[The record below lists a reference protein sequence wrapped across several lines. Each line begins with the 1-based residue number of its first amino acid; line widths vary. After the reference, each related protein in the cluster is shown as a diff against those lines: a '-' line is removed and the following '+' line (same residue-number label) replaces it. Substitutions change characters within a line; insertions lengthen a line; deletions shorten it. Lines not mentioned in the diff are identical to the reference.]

1 MDLSLPEEY
10 VQLKRTVRKF
20 TENELFPLEKAVI
33 EREASRGFT
42 DLSALSLEEETKLM
56 EKTKELGL
64 WGIDVPEELGGQGLG
79 ALAKV
84 VVSEE
89 IKRSIVPFFLPP
101 DAPNLNYLLACCTK
115 AQHEKYL
122 IPYVKGEKKSALAM
136 TEPGA
141 GSDASGIQMRAEF
154 KDGKWIL
161 NGAKSFI
168 SVGPKADFFIT
179 LAVNDKEKGKKGGFT
194 AFLVD
199 KGTPGMQI
207 VRNVNTIGEMLAYE
221 MVFEDVELD
230 PSQVLGEIGQAFIPL
245 QNRFGV
251 RRLELA
257 SWCCGYADRL
267 IQLMIVQA
275 NLRKTF
281 GKLLAERQAV
291 QWWIADSTTELHACR
306 LMMYHAALK
315 MDRGVSDMRK
325 EASMLKVYATE
336 MLTKVAD
343 RAIQV
348 HGGMGLT
355 KEMPIEFIYRL
366 VRIFRI
372 VEGPSEI
379 HRWVLAREVLKNGK
393 PYDGFDVF

>member
-1 MDLSLPEEY
+1 MDFALPEEY
-10 VQLKRTVRKF
+10 MQLKRMVRKF
-20 TENELFPLEKAVI
+20 TEKELFPLEKIVI
-33 EREASRGFT
+33 EREASRGLT
-42 DLSALSLEEETKLM
+42 DLSVIPPEEELKLLQ
-56 EKTKELGL
+56 KSKELGI
-64 WGIDVPEELGGQGLG
+64 WGIDVPEKFGGQGLG

-89 IKRSIVPFFLPP
+89 IRRSIVPFFLPP
-101 DAPNLNYLLACCTK
+101 DAPNLSFLMACCTE

-122 IPYVKGEKKSALAM
+122 IPYAKGEKRSALAM

-141 GSDASGIQMRAEF
+141 GSDAGGIQMRADF

-161 NGAKSFI
+161 NGVKHFI
-168 SVGPKADFFIT
+168 SFGPKADFFIT
-179 LAVNDKEKGKKGGFT
+179 LAVNDREKGKRGGFT

-199 KGTPGMQI
+199 KGTPGMRI
-207 VRNVNTIGEMLAYE
+207 VRNVNSIGEMLTYE

-230 PSQVLGEIGQAFIPL
+230 PFQVLGEVGQAFIPL

-257 SWCCGYADRL
+257 SWCCGYSDRL
-267 IQLMIVQA
+267 IQLMIEQA

-281 GKLLAERQAV
+281 GKPLADRQAV
-291 QWWIADSTTELHACR
+291 QWWIADSTTQLHACR
-306 LMMYHAALK
+306 LMLYHAAWK
-315 MDRGVSDMRK
+315 MDQGVNDMRK
-325 EASMLKVYATE
+325 EAAMLKVYATE
-336 MLTKVAD
+336 MLTKIAD

-348 HGGMGLT
+348 HGGMGLS
-355 KEMPIEFIYRL
+355 KEMPIEYIYRL

-379 HRWVLAREVLKNGK
+379 HRWVLAREVLKDGK
-393 PYDGFDVF
+393 PYDAFEVF